1 MRKGLVQVISSTD
14 RRGAQVFATD
24 LGDALMARNRT
35 LRTFALSPGITDSPL
50 PVPVLGGRNLA
61 GRLLSLRREL
71 ASAEIAVAHGSRTV
85 MACALASVGTARYV
99 YRNIGDPR
107 HWASSPLRRLRVAAY
122 LRRAAAVVVLW
133 PAAADALSR
142 LHGVPSR
149 KIRLIPNGVPAARF
163 PRADAPRRAGARRA
177 LGLDPD
183 VPTVVYMGSLSAEKD
198 VATAVRAVG
207 ALDGVRLVVA
217 GDGPERAS
225 LERLSAEVARGSV
238 EFLGS
243 VDQPETVLAAADTL
257 VLPSLTE
264 GLPAV
269 LIEAA
274 FTGVPAVA
282 TDVGGVREI
291 VRDAETGFVVAPG
304 DPVALAAALR
314 DALAAPSELGERA
327 RTHCLARFEIG
338 VVADAWDAL
347 IADLL

>member
-1 MRKGLVQVISSTD
+1 MAPYRSPCSAAATSPGDSSRSDASWRRPRSPSRTD
-14 RRGAQVFATD
+14 RAPSWRARSHPWAPPATSTGTSATRGTGRRAHYGGCGSPHTSGAQQPWSSS
-24 LGDALMARNRT
+24 GPPPPT
-35 LRTFALSPGITDSPL
+35 LSRASTAS
-50 PVPVLGGRNLA
+50 RA
-61 GRLLSLRREL
+61 GRS
-71 ASAEIAVAHGSRTV
+71 
-85 MACALASVGTARYV
+85 
-99 YRNIGDPR
+99 
-107 HWASSPLRRLRVAAY
+107 ASSPTASRPQDSRAPTRHGEPE
-122 LRRAAAVVVLW
+122 RAARSDSTPTSL
-133 PAAADALSR
+133 
-142 LHGVPSR
+142 PSS
-149 KIRLIPNGVPAARF
+149 
-163 PRADAPRRAGARRA
+163 
-177 LGLDPD
+177 
-183 VPTVVYMGSLSAEKD
+183 TWGSLSAEKD